1 MLCMATASTRGQEN
15 TLTRYE
21 GSDYIF
27 SGTLVKH
34 FASTMPEY
42 VKGKDASIV
51 RVDKVLKASAGH
63 ENFEG
68 REITVLL
75 NDGQRG
81 TLKEGSSGVFITKT
95 WLFGNSLAVLA
106 QAIDLEN
113 SRMENIQDE
122 IKQYEQNQEYRMLE
136 SRVKSADLIVY
147 GKVTRIE
154 DLDPKGQFDE
164 TEHDPQYRVAVVIPE
179 GVLKRSG
186 DVDTVKFYFASSD
199 DIRWYRAPKFNT
211 GSEGIF
217 LLQRAPE
224 LTKNQGTLTLLH
236 PLDFQERAKMEEIKK
251 MLK

>member
-1 MLCMATASTRGQEN
+1 
-15 TLTRYE
+15 
-21 GSDYIF
+21 
-27 SGTLVKH
+27 
-34 FASTMPEY
+34 MPDY
-42 VKGKDASIV
+42 VKDKDASIV
-51 RVDKVLKASAGH
+51 RVDKVLKASPGH
-63 ENFEG
+63 ENFQG

-81 TLKEGSSGVFITKT
+81 TLKEGSSGIFITKT

-106 QAIDLEN
+106 KAIDQDN
-113 SRMENIQDE
+113 ARMENIQDE
-122 IKQYEQNQEYRMLE
+122 IKQYEQNQEYSVLE

-147 GKVTRIE
+147 GKVTQIE
-154 DLDPKGQFDE
+154 DLDPKGQRVE

-179 GVLKRSG
+179 GVLKRSA

-217 LLQRAPE
+217 LLRRAPE
-224 LTKNQGTLTLLH
+224 INKDQGAFTLLH
-236 PLDFQERAKMEEIKK
+236 PLDFQERAKIEDIKK